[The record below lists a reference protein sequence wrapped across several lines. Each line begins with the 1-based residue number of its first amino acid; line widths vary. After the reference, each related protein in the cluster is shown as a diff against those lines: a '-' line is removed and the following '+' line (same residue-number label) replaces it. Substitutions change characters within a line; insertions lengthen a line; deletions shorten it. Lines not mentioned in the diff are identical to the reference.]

1 MNRNVKKEYFAVCTV
16 PGWQFWQEEVWIFI
30 NHETGATK
38 LVDLKNLSTER
49 ERERERERWNPS
61 MKPLTQRP
69 ANRITIRDFFYF
81 LFFIVFNIDIHP
93 KFSIANP

>member
-1 MNRNVKKEYFAVCTV
+1 MCTV

-49 ERERERERWNPS
+49 EREREREMESKYEALDTATCQPNNNSR
-61 MKPLTQRP
+61 
-69 ANRITIRDFFYF
+69 FF
-81 LFFIVFNIDIHP
+81 LFFIFY
-93 KFSIANP
+93 SL

>member
-38 LVDLKNLSTER
+38 LVDLKNLSRER
-49 ERERERERWNPS
+49 EREREREMESKYEALDTATCQPNNNSR
-61 MKPLTQRP
+61 
-69 ANRITIRDFFYF
+69 FF
-81 LFFIVFNIDIHP
+81 LFFIFY
-93 KFSIANP
+93 FL